1 MLMSEVPPLGTLVQF
16 KEHIGHIAFYMPPT
30 HDSLNYYEGC
40 ITIAIPPSYV
50 RIVVPPADYSLIQP
64 ITFMDKTVSLTNA
77 EIDILIQCMYH
88 MKDTLKDMTDIEDD
102 KKDTLASCYQKLVN
116 A

>member
-1 MLMSEVPPLGTLVQF
+1 MSEVPPLHTLVRY
-16 KEHIGHIAFYMPPT
+16 KEYIGHIAFYMPPT
-30 HDSLNYYEGC
+30 RDYLNYCEGC
-40 ITIAIPPSYV
+40 ITIALPPSYV
-50 RIVVPPADYSLIQP
+50 RLVVQPADYSLIQP
-64 ITFMDKTVSLTNA
+64 ITFMNKTVSLTHA

>member
-1 MLMSEVPPLGTLVQF
+1 MSEVPPLNTLVKYQD
-16 KEHIGHIAFYMPPT
+16 HIGHIAFYMPPM

-40 ITIAIPPSYV
+40 VTIAIPPSFV
-50 RIVVPPADYSLIQP
+50 RIVVQPQYYSLIQP
-64 ITFMDKTVSLTNA
+64 IIFMDKTVSLTSA

-102 KKDTLASCYQKLVN
+102 KKDILSSCYQKLVN